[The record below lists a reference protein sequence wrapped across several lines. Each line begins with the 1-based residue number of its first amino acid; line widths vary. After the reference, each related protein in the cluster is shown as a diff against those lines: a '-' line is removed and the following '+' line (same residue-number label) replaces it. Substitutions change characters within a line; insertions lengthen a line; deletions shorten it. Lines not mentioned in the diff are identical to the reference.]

1 MLADLLASINLN
13 AAEVL
18 SLLCIT
24 ASCTQLVPTISRVLR
39 RGSVGSL
46 SFWPHLVEASWR
58 AWFCVYLWVVVRQRR
73 PLGQAPAQG
82 WMAGHDGI
90 DLFLY
95 GDTILSCCIVWAM
108 PRAALPSGRRS
119 ARRTADD
126 EPDMNL
132 YTTGISVLRNARAC
146 DA

>member
-1 MLADLLASINLN
+1 VVLPAEWSPMLADLLASINLN

-18 SLLCIT
+18 SLLCIA

-46 SFWPHLVEASWR
+46 PFWPHLVEASWR

-108 PRAALPSGRRS
+108 LGLFVAFGASSP
-119 ARRTADD
+119 
-126 EPDMNL
+126 
-132 YTTGISVLRNARAC
+132 TTRN
-146 DA
+146 